1 MASTGTAQGAKNSW
15 QRWGSALGFHVPVLA
30 FALRTAVA
38 AFVALLL
45 AYAIG
50 LEHPHWAAMS
60 AWASSQPLR
69 EHLLARGFYRFAGS
83 MVGVLFAVALVL
95 VAQDSLW
102 VLALGLAVWGGF
114 CAFWGNAQRGYMVY
128 GWMLAGYSAAMVVL
142 LHHGPAAGIT
152 HLAGDR
158 MLTVVTGVVAALAIS
173 WCFAPRRKAAVL
185 IGQSRA
191 TIAKVL
197 QAALAQVQGK
207 PRPQGMDTASLLS
220 QLAQVE
226 ELLELYPEGSY
237 RARQTA
243 QTIHWQQSEAM
254 ELVYQ
259 MAGHPNAARHEQ
271 GAAAPWLAAVA
282 AVVERLQTAP
292 QSDEAA
298 LAQALQH
305 AVQQVQVHSDAH
317 PLLVYMLPLL
327 HALQSGLAVEQRD
340 LGAAPK
346 SSLQQPLPVL
356 PKHRDWLGARQAGL
370 RTGGTMLLVGLLW
383 AWTGSSTIGFGLLGL
398 SVMLLVF
405 SSFESPSRTMAFV
418 LRGQI
423 IGAALA
429 LMCQAVVWP
438 LAQSSTQMV
447 WMVLPFALVG
457 GLLFAHQ
464 RTAAGALDTNMA
476 MFILLAPRFPDPL
489 SMGEHT
495 HMALAIVAGPA
506 LAWVVYRFVYPT
518 QAVVR
523 LRNVLRMM
531 WLQVPAAAAQAV
543 QGHSSPSS
551 WVEQLHHRMLR
562 LTRWA
567 DKTQWAYRAQLP
579 AMGLALRSTQSVV
592 EQLQQ
597 WRKMQPAGASTRA
610 MKRVELA
617 LRRLSK
623 WQLQA
628 GEGTVPQGL
637 QQAWQ
642 ALGQQSDLPAELA
655 VQVQHVAQHDLP
667 TLARAQQ
674 MLQPSA

>member
-1 MASTGTAQGAKNSW
+1 MVDTQVAKSTW
-15 QRWGSALGFHVPVLA
+15 QRWAGALGFHVPVLA
-30 FALRTAVA
+30 FALRTAFA
-38 AFVALLL
+38 AFVALLV

-83 MVGVLFAVALVL
+83 VVGVLFAVALVL
-95 VAQDSLW
+95 VAQDSLR
-102 VLALGLAVWGGF
+102 VLALGLALWCGF

-152 HLAGDR
+152 HLAWDR
-158 MLTVVTGVVAALAIS
+158 MLTVVTGVAAALAIS

-191 TIAKVL
+191 VIAKVL
-197 QAALAQVQGK
+197 QSAQAQVQGTSSA
-207 PRPQGMDTASLLS
+207 QGVDTTSLLS

-226 ELLELYPEGSY
+226 ELLELYPEGSR
-237 RARQTA
+237 RASQTA
-243 QTIHWQQSEAM
+243 QAIHWQQSQAM

-259 MAGHPNAARHEQ
+259 MAAHAGAARPAQIVPVPCAE
-271 GAAAPWLAAVA
+271 AVA
-282 AVVERLQTAP
+282 AVVERLQFAP
-292 QSDEAA
+292 QTDEAA
-298 LAQALQH
+298 LANAVQH
-305 AVQQVQVHSDAH
+305 AAQQLQAHSDAH
-317 PLLVYMLPLL
+317 PLVVHMLHLL
-327 HALQSGLAVEQRD
+327 QALQSGLAVEQRD
-340 LGAAPK
+340 LGAATNLSVQP
-346 SSLQQPLPVL
+346 QPLPVL

-423 IGAALA
+423 IGAVLA
-429 LMCQAVVWP
+429 LICQAVVWP

-447 WMVLPFALVG
+447 WMVLPFALMG

-495 HMALAIVAGPA
+495 SMALAIVAGPA
-506 LAWVVYRFVYPT
+506 LAWVVYRLVYPT

-531 WLQVPAAAAQAV
+531 WLQVPIAAAQAV
-543 QGHSSPSS
+543 QGRSSQES
-551 WVEQLHHRMLR
+551 WALQLHHRMLR
-562 LTRWA
+562 VMRWA

-579 AMGLALRSTQSVV
+579 AIGQALRSTQSVV

-597 WRKMQPAGASTRA
+597 WRQTQAAGESTRA
-610 MKRVELA
+610 AQRVELA

-628 GEGTVPQGL
+628 SQGHVPQGL
-637 QQAWQ
+637 QHAWQ
-642 ALGQQSDLPAELA
+642 ALGQQNGLPAALA
-655 VQVQHVAQHDLP
+655 AQVQHVVQHDLP
-667 TLARAQQ
+667 MLARAQQ
-674 MLQPSA
+674 MLQA